1 MILWYKSRT
10 LVHLTLLMNDV
21 EARKYKYRLQSREII
36 IRFHLANIFAAK
48 AGGNMPCISANEG
61 VYQTAT

>member
-10 LVHLTLLMNDV
+10 LVHLTLLMN
-21 EARKYKYRLQSREII
+21 KYRQQSRKII

-48 AGGNMPCISANEG
+48 AGGNMPYISANGE
-61 VYQTAT
+61 VYQTVT

>member
-1 MILWYKSRT
+1 
-10 LVHLTLLMNDV
+10 VHLTLLMNDV

-61 VYQTAT
+61 VYQTVT